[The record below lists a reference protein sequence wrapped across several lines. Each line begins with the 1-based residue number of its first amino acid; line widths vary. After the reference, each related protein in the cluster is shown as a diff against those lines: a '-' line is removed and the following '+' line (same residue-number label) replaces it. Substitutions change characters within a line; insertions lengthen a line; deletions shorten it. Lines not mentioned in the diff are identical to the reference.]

1 MSSGRHLH
9 GLFDWGKTE
18 FHTHGYW
25 TLGPIVMIT
34 ERVISTSS
42 LECLKWVSCMVWW
55 ANQTSRSGWYTGLWS
70 VGRTIR
76 SSIRTMEI
84 SCCQMVRMNDHYQ
97 GSEIM
102 VRLFK
107 HSTNTISPT
116 DAKKSNGMENQ
127 AQMKSPGVLV
137 RVWSHFVLVDYSDE
151 SEMMSMVHR
160 YLVNWILASFGWS
173 HMWWKAG
180 EPVEW

>member
-1 MSSGRHLH
+1 
-9 GLFDWGKTE
+9 
-18 FHTHGYW
+18 
-25 TLGPIVMIT
+25 
-34 ERVISTSS
+34 
-42 LECLKWVSCMVWW
+42 
-55 ANQTSRSGWYTGLWS
+55 
-70 VGRTIR
+70 
-76 SSIRTMEI
+76 MEI

-137 RVWSHFVLVDYSDE
+137 RV
-151 SEMMSMVHR
+151 
-160 YLVNWILASFGWS
+160 
-173 HMWWKAG
+173 
-180 EPVEW
+180 